1 MEEKQL
7 NDLSIFDIFI
17 GYRMFLFFDL
27 LLSLLL
33 NEEKVDSSDNL
44 AFDKNPIVF
53 YINLINY
60 YFF

>member
-1 MEEKQL
+1 
-7 NDLSIFDIFI
+7 
-17 GYRMFLFFDL
+17 MFLVFDL

-53 YINLINY
+53 YINIIND

>member
-53 YINLINY
+53 YINLIKY

>member
-1 MEEKQL
+1 MDEKQL